1 MSQHHYSPRSPS
13 PISETEQITNAIKA
27 FCKLRVV
34 TKRVKRK
41 DSQMLRQFSKF
52 VTQNNSLSKRCSLA
66 KDKVML
72 EQRRMVLGAK
82 ELSSESENSD
92 DDKMLS
98 QFIREADANMARK
111 FEKYIENKAKVWHQ
125 NH

>member
-1 MSQHHYSPRSPS
+1 
-13 PISETEQITNAIKA
+13 
-27 FCKLRVV
+27 
-34 TKRVKRK
+34 
-41 DSQMLRQFSKF
+41 MLRQFSKF